1 MREWTTE
8 LLDEMARTG
17 DPLAEE
23 AVRQACFCG
32 EVPGISTLFKS
43 FAAEGACIAADA
55 PQPFHEFVAR
65 TASLPQGIDL
75 DAVERG
81 AGVML
86 RNATLCALI
95 LLLKSL
101 PAGYAAPRL
110 SSVLNMTQNLEQR
123 PYRRALGVLQMLVNI
138 SQPHAFQPGGPAI
151 VTAQKLRL
159 LHAGVRHVVGRH
171 IPWFATRWG
180 TPVSQLDMAFTIM
193 TFSVH
198 VIDGMAALGVRWPRQ
213 DAEDFFHFWRMYGE
227 LQGVRP
233 EWMPATI
240 EEGRAFCEAYARE
253 FRSAGENPHGVALTR
268 ADLKMMKSLV
278 PWPLRAIGLGGAPTA
293 YLLRL
298 LGREA
303 AARVGVKRKVGHR
316 WADWLALRLPPLWHR
331 LWRTITPD
339 GEVHEEI
346 SRYFFRTLIIHE
358 FGREVTFTVPRN
370 LSDLRRLA

>member
-8 LLDEMARTG
+8 LLDEMAHTG
-17 DPLAEE
+17 DPQAEE

-32 EVPGISTLFKS
+32 DVPGISTLFKS

-55 PQPFHEFVAR
+55 PQPFHDFVIR
-65 TASLPQGIDL
+65 TAALPTGIDL
-75 DAVERG
+75 AQAERG

-110 SSVLNMTQNLEQR
+110 SEVLNMTGNLQKR

-138 SQPHAFQPGGPAI
+138 SQPNAFEPGGPAI

-159 LHAGVRHVVGRH
+159 LHAGIRHVVGQH
-171 IPWFATRWG
+171 MPVFATRWG

-198 VIDGMAALGVRWPRQ
+198 VIDGMKALGVHWP
-213 DAEDFFHFWRMYGE
+213 DADEEDFFHFWHMYGV

-240 EEGRAFCEAYARE
+240 DEGRDFCEAYARE
-253 FRSAGENPHGVALTR
+253 FRSAKENPHGVALTR
-268 ADLKMMKSLV
+268 ADLNMMKSLV
-278 PWPLRAIGLGGAPTA
+278 PWPLRAIGLGGAPSA
-293 YLLRL
+293 YMLRL
-298 LGREA
+298 LGKEA
-303 AARVGVKRKVGHR
+303 AARVGVKRKVRYR
-316 WADWLALRLPPLWHR
+316 WADWLALQIPPLWHR

-346 SRYFFRTLIIHE
+346 SRYFFRTLIIQE
-358 FGREVTFTVPRN
+358 FGREVSFKVPRN
-370 LSDLRRLA
+370 LRDLRKLR